1 MTKRNASR
9 YPGIRSFERSEQH
22 LFFGRARET
31 QALFEAVKVK
41 PLTVLFSQSGIGKTS
56 LLNAGLAPLLEQN
69 GYLPIVIRLQDTSLS
84 PVETLQRVLSPYL
97 DREKLEQF
105 GQQPYSLWEYVRACS
120 FGERPVADSDT
131 PVPAVPV
138 LLFDQFEEL
147 FTHAAQARDA
157 LTMALSDLLNERL
170 PERVREQLRQHPRAQ
185 RSDELLDWYTPLKI
199 KIVFAIRADPWGA
212 GNRWPP
218 VRRCQVAVCA
228 SGWPRRSCGTARC
241 VPMLIPSNQTPS
253 GRGERN
259 VCREN
264 GRAVSQSNSGYP

>member
-31 QALFEAVKVK
+31 QALYEAVKVK

-56 LLNAGLAPLLEQN
+56 LLNAGLVPVLEQN
-69 GYLPIVIRLQDTSLS
+69 AYLPIVIRLQDTSIS

-97 DREKLEQF
+97 DRQKLEQF

-138 LLFDQFEEL
+138 LLFGRHPTPVEARHRLFDAAHAHWWIDRRASGTVDFHPAFASRSSAHRLTDDAASDLQLWLDNGSVEL
-147 FTHAAQARDA
+147 FADGG
-157 LTMALSDLLNERL
+157 LSVMTSLFF
-170 PERVREQLRQHPRAQ
+170 PRQPWRRACPC
-185 RSDELLDWYTPLKI
+185 D
-199 KIVFAIRADPWGA
+199 RA
-212 GNRWPP
+212 
-218 VRRCQVAVCA
+218 
-228 SGWPRRSCGTARC
+228 S
-241 VPMLIPSNQTPS
+241 
-253 GRGERN
+253 
-259 VCREN
+259 
-264 GRAVSQSNSGYP
+264 